1 MAFKEGD
8 KVAEVKWIKITT
20 NMFEDEKIDYIES
33 LPEADSILV
42 IWIKLL
48 TMAGKC
54 NSNGFIFLTE
64 QIPYSEDMLAH
75 KFKKPI
81 NTVKLAL
88 SMLEKLQMIQIDNEG
103 FIAITNWEKHQNI
116 EGLEKIREQ
125 NRIRQAR
132 YREKQ
137 KALTGNVT
145 DNDTDNVIVTDC
157 NGIEQEQELEEE
169 LELDID
175 KEQEQKEGSCSFK
188 DDNFSKISITFQQN
202 GFGTMSLTVKEML
215 MTLLDDYSAEW
226 IIEAIKIAVKN
237 NKRNLKYVEGI
248 LQNWRNQG
256 GMKLET
262 DKKTSTPPIKKT
274 RFHMRE
280 QRTDNY
286 SNEELESVME
296 RKRREARER
305 MKGGRKDGD

>member
-1 MAFKEGD
+1 MAEDRNSKRYFWLKLNENFFEREEI
-8 KVAEVKWIKITT
+8 KVIE
-20 NMFEDEKIDYIES
+20 NMPNGKDYIIFYMKLLLKSVSTEGK
-33 LPEADSILV
+33 LMFRDIIPYTPEMLSSITRTDIDTVRVATDLF
-42 IWIKLL
+42 IKLGL
-48 TMAGKC
+48 MELWDDGALFMVETQNMIG
-54 NSNGFIFLTE
+54 
-64 QIPYSEDMLAH
+64 SETGWA
-75 KFKKPI
+75 KK
-81 NTVKLAL
+81 KR
-88 SMLEKLQMIQIDNEG
+88 IQ
-103 FIAITNWEKHQNI
+103 
-116 EGLEKIREQ
+116 
-125 NRIRQAR
+125 RQK
-132 YREKQ
+132 E
-137 KALTGNVT
+137 
-145 DNDTDNVIVTDC
+145 DNVLPQKDNVPLLSTNCPTEKEID
-157 NGIEQEQELEEE
+157 IEKDIDI
-169 LELDID
+169 DID

-188 DDNFSKISITFQQN
+188 DDNFSKISIAFQQN

-215 MTLLDDYSAEW
+215 MALLDDYSAEW

-274 RFHMRE
+274 RFHMKE

-305 MKGGRKDGD
+305 MKGENGN